1 MNKEGEEVENELYHH
16 GILGMKWG
24 VRRFQNSDG
33 ALTAA
38 GKERYAKRA
47 YKEARRDYRKLY
59 EKSYMWGSN
68 SKSVKKQ
75 AAKIQERRENDP
87 TYKKYSMQNRT
98 KDAAYAQLI
107 FSFPA
112 KTVLYSLAS
121 SIVLLNSTKKGR
133 AATKSLLRTS
143 INKLND
149 SDIMMKGAKF
159 MQDIIRKASD
169 MRGDYT
175 VVTDLS

>member
-1 MNKEGEEVENELYHH
+1 MENELYHR
-16 GILGMKWG
+16 GIPGMRWG
-24 VRRFQNSDG
+24 VRRFQNEDG
-33 ALTAA
+33 TLTPA
-38 GKERYAKRA
+38 GKERYAKQA
-47 YKEARRDYRKLY
+47 YREARRDYRKLY

-68 SKSVKKQ
+68 SKSVKRQ
-75 AAKIQERRENDP
+75 ETKIRERRKNDP
-87 TYKKYSMQNRT
+87 TYKKYSTQGRT
-98 KDAAYAQLI
+98 KAVAYIQSV

-112 KTVLYSLAS
+112 KAVLYSSVS

-133 AATKSLLRTS
+133 AVTKSLLQTS

-175 VVTDLS
+175 VVTELPKMLSR